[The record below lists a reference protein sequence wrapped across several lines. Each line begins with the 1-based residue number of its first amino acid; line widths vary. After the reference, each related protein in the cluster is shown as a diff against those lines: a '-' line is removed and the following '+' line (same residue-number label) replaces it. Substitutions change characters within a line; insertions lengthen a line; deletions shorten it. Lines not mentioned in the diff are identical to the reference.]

1 MPVVVT
7 RREFEHMVHDAL
19 NCLPEEFRR
28 ALDNVALVSH
38 SYVATGLVL
47 ASLLFYRERIVLVLR
62 QGANAKREEES
73 RR

>member
-1 MPVVVT
+1 
-7 RREFEHMVHDAL
+7 
-19 NCLPEEFRR
+19 
-28 ALDNVALVSH
+28 VSH